1 LIKIRWAKQP
11 FQIGMDKGRSV
22 IVYALI
28 YDTRDPI
35 KREKKVISLHKTR
48 ETAERALEKRMRK
61 LGKRVWECDTRI
73 VWVYNRPHVGDYLKP
88 DAFDTW
94 APGEEIPYGDSYSDG
109 D

>member
-1 LIKIRWAKQP
+1 MKRAKEP
-11 FQIGMDKGRSV
+11 FRIGMDKGRRV

-28 YDTRDPI
+28 YDKRDPT
-35 KREKKVISLHKTR
+35 KRQKKVISLHKTR
-48 ETAERALEKRMRK
+48 ATAERALAKRMRK

-73 VWVYNRPHVGDYLKP
+73 VWVHKRPHVGDYLKP

-94 APGEEIPYGDSYSDG
+94 APGEEIPYGDKYSDG